1 MLTFADVFDPWMC
14 CSIVAVSNLVDMIAY
29 HSGLSLAML
38 TLVRSA
44 NGDTAELAPSPIG
57 AVLQLLVR
65 HHFSRRRGYMCSQF
79 ARLVLCLDQPLHD

>member
-1 MLTFADVFDPWMC
+1 MDVR
-14 CSIVAVSNLVDMIAY
+14 SIVAVSNLVDMIAY

-65 HHFSRRRGYMCSQF
+65 HHCSRHRGRMCSQ
-79 ARLVLCLDQPLHD
+79 LEHSVLGFNQPLHDQPP